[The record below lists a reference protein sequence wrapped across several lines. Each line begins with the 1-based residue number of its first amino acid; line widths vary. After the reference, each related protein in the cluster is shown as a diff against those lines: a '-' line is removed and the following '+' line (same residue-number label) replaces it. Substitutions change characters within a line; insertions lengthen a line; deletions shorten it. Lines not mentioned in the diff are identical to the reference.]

1 MDLSIKIIVYIASLY
16 SYLQASIYFIYPL
29 LINSAEMFLF
39 LYKMYV
45 QSHLEYC
52 VQSWSPYLAR
62 DIDILEKVQRRATK
76 HVYGLNSL
84 PYEGR
89 LEKLQLYSSFC
100 RRQRGDMIETYKI
113 LHNYYNIEPSLFF
126 TSNDLST
133 TRSHSLKLLKERSR
147 LLVRHNF
154 FFQIE

>member
-1 MDLSIKIIVYIASLY
+1 MRDPSLNVSTTLDLITEEKDLGAWCTSDLKLSLHCCKAAVKAS
-16 SYLQASIYFIYPL
+16 QALGLIRRTFK
-29 LINSAEMFLF
+29 INSAEMFLF

-45 QSHLEYC
+45 RPHLEYC

-113 LHNYYNIEPSLFF
+113 LHNYYNIEPS
-126 TSNDLST
+126 
-133 TRSHSLKLLKERSR
+133 
-147 LLVRHNF
+147 
-154 FFQIE
+154 